1 LTLPPFA
8 PGQRWIS
15 GTEPEL
21 GLGLVADTANRRVLI
36 RFPAA
41 DERRTYAVDNAPLH
55 RVQYEVGRQ
64 VSTEDG
70 RQITITGI
78 EQHNNCLIYLGL
90 DVEDQ
95 ELVVPE
101 AELDS
106 AVQFNAP
113 LDRLL
118 AGQIDKLGVFKLRC
132 ETLTHQNSLQQSP
145 VRGLQGPRVELL
157 PHQLYIAKKTAD
169 RHAPRVLLAD
179 EVGLGKTIE
188 AGLIMHQQLISGRAS
203 RVLVVV
209 PESLLHQWLVEMLRR
224 FNLRFTIIDEE
235 RCQALEESGN
245 DNPFETAQLVL
256 CSLGFLE
263 ADRNRQA
270 VAASWDLLVVDEAH
284 HLQWSENGASPA
296 YQCIEQLAA
305 VATGLLLLTATPE
318 QLGIEGHFSRLRMLD
333 PDRFHD
339 LETFVAEE
347 MKYRQVNEL
356 VLELT
361 AEDAAERLA
370 GKPEICKQLAAYLG
384 AGSVSRLRAA
394 QAGEEAEDAIEGVI
408 QELLDRHGTG
418 RVLFRNTRHSV
429 SGFPER
435 HLHRHPLPLPAELV
449 GIDASLSERLA
460 PEQILGDEWEVLDP
474 RVAWLDD
481 WLGEHRSEKALV
493 ICARASTALTL
504 ELHLRL
510 RCGVHSAVFHE
521 GLSLVA
527 RDRAA
532 AYFSEQQEGAQT
544 LICSEIGSE
553 GRNFQFAQ
561 HLVLFDLPLNP
572 DLLEQR
578 IGRLDRIGQRLDV
591 NIHVPY
597 YQGSAQ
603 ERLMRWYDE
612 GLAAFEQSC
621 AVGNNVLGVFES
633 RLHQC
638 LQDNDNGTALEQL
651 IADTAEHTDELT
663 EQLKAGRDRLLELN
677 SMNAR
682 QADQIVDE
690 LADSGSGQR
699 LAQYMDRVF
708 DLFGVEQEHHTA
720 VSTVLR
726 PGDHM
731 LEHSF
736 PELPRDGVTITYSRQ
751 LALVR
756 EDYQFLTW
764 EHPMV
769 AGAMDMMLA
778 GGLGSTTLGR
788 LKFPS
793 IASGTLLVETVFTLH
808 CAAPAA
814 LQLGRYLPASL
825 LRVILDS
832 AGNDL
837 SESLAPEYLDRQVA
851 EVKGRIAQELLGRT
865 REVLRQIVRKAEG
878 LVQARQDA
886 MIGAAVERMQQSQET
901 ELQRLQ
907 GLAAVNPTIRK
918 DEIEH
923 QGKSMEILEHH
934 LRKSQLTLAAI
945 RIMVVVQ

>member
-1 LTLPPFA
+1 MTLPLFA

-21 GLGLVADTANRRVLI
+21 GLGVVADTANRRVLI

-41 DERRTYAVDNAPLH
+41 DERRTYAMDNAPLH
-55 RVQYEVGRQ
+55 RVQYELGRQ
-64 VSTEDG
+64 VNTEDG

-78 EQHNNCLIYLGL
+78 EEHNNCLIYLGV
-90 DVEDQ
+90 DAADQ
-95 ELVVPE
+95 EQVVPE
-101 AELDS
+101 AQLDS

-113 LDRLL
+113 LDKLL

-132 ETLTHQNSLQQSP
+132 ETLAHQNSLQQSP
-145 VRGLQGPRVELL
+145 VRGLLGPRVELL
-157 PHQLYIAKKTAD
+157 PHQLFIAKKAAD

-188 AGLIMHQQLISGRAS
+188 AGLILHQQLITGRAS
-203 RVLVVV
+203 RALIVV
-209 PESLLHQWLVEMLRR
+209 PDSLIHQWLVEMLRR
-224 FNLRFTIIDEE
+224 FNLRFTIMDEE

-256 CSLGFLE
+256 CSLDFL
-263 ADRNRQA
+263 AGARQRQA
-270 VAASWDLLVVDEAH
+270 VAACWDLLVVDEAH
-284 HLQWSENGASPA
+284 HLQWTEEAPSAA
-296 YQCIEQLAA
+296 YQCIERLAA
-305 VATGLLLLTATPE
+305 VAAGLLLLTATPE
-318 QLGIEGHFSRLRMLD
+318 QLGIEGHFSRLRLLD

-339 LETFVAEE
+339 LEAFIAEE
-347 MKYRQVNEL
+347 LKYRQVNEL

-361 AEDAAERLA
+361 AEDAIQRVT
-370 GKPEICKQLAAYLG
+370 GKPEVCEQLGAYLG
-384 AGSVSRLRAA
+384 RGSVSRLRSAL
-394 QAGEEAEDAIEGVI
+394 AGEDAREAVESVI

-435 HLHRHPLPLPAELV
+435 HLRRHPLPQPVELA
-449 GIDASLSERLA
+449 GQDASLAELLA
-460 PEQILGDEWEVLDP
+460 PEQLLGDEWETLDP
-474 RVAWLDD
+474 RVAWLDA
-481 WLGEHRSEKALV
+481 WLREHRSEKALV
-493 ICARASTALTL
+493 ICARASTALAL

-527 RDRAA
+527 RDRSA
-532 AYFSEQQEGAQT
+532 AYFADEQDGAQT

-603 ERLMRWYDE
+603 ETLIRWYDE

-621 AVGNNVLGVFES
+621 AVGNSVLTVFEA

-638 LQDNDNGTALEQL
+638 LQQSDNTVALEQL
-651 IADTAEHTDELT
+651 IADTAEHTQQLT

-677 SMNAR
+677 SLNVQ
-682 QADQIVDE
+682 QAEQIVEE
-690 LADSGSGQR
+690 LVDSGSGQR
-699 LAQYMDRVF
+699 LAKYMDRVF

-720 VSTVLR
+720 VSSVLR

-731 LEHSF
+731 LEHNF
-736 PELPRDGVTITYSRQ
+736 PDLPEDGVTATYSRQ
-751 LALVR
+751 LALAR
-756 EDYQFLTW
+756 EDYQFLSW

-778 GGLGSTTLGR
+778 GGFGSTALGTLK
-788 LKFPS
+788 LPS
-793 IASGTLLVETVFTLH
+793 IKSGTLIVEAVFRLL

-825 LRVILDS
+825 VRVILDS
-832 AGNDL
+832 TGNDL
-837 SESLAPEYLDRQVA
+837 SEVLVPEYLDRQVA
-851 EVKGRIAQELLGRT
+851 EVKGRIAQELVGRT
-865 REVLRQIVRKAEG
+865 REMLRQMVREAEET
-878 LVQARQDA
+878 VQKRQAA
-886 MIGAAVERMQQSQET
+886 MIDAAVEEMRQSQEA

-907 GLAAVNPTIRK
+907 SLAAVNPNIRK
-918 DEIEH
+918 DEIDH
-923 QGKSMEILEHH
+923 QGKSIEILEHQ
-934 LRKSQLTLAAI
+934 LRKAQLMLEAV
-945 RIMVVVQ
+945 RIMVVV